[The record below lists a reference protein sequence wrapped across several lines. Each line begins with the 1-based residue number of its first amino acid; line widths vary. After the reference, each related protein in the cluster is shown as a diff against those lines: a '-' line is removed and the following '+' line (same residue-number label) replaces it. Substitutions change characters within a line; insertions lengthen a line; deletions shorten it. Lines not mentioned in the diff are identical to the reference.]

1 MKIVTILK
9 SGGEYT
15 TEHVELLRA
24 QVLHHNPDAEFICIG
39 DDDLEHGWRGWWSKM
54 ELFKIQGPVLFFDL
68 DTIVVGDL
76 KPLFDIIP
84 EHDFM
89 ILRDV
94 YRGKTNLCAM
104 QSSVM
109 AWSGDKSILY
119 KMFKKNAEFYMGKY
133 HGDQNFIE
141 DFHTAPVTYF
151 QDVLPNALQSF
162 KADVRGRGV
171 HQDCKAIFFHGKP
184 RPWEQDQIKCNYH

>member
-1 MKIVTILK
+1 MKIITLLK

-24 QVLHHNPDAEFICIG
+24 QVLRYNPEAEFICIG
-39 DDDLEHGWRGWWSKM
+39 DDDLEHGWHGWWSKM

-68 DTIVVGDL
+68 DTIVTGDL
-76 KPLFDIIP
+76 KPLFDVIP

-94 YRGKTNLCAM
+94 YRGKTNPGAM

-109 AWSGDKSILY
+109 AWRGDVSEIYYSFRNHSGLY
-119 KMFKKNAEFYMGKY
+119 MKTY

-141 DFHTAPVTYF
+141 SCCRRKNISYF
-151 QDVLPNALQSF
+151 QDVIPNALQSF

-171 HQDCKAIFFHGKP
+171 HPDCKAVFFHGKP
-184 RPWEQDQIKCNYH
+184 RPWEQDQIKCN